1 MNYERRQLR
10 AKRHEVSISQMQGL
24 MHTRTTAEWIVLL
37 EGKAV
42 PCGPTNDISQ
52 AYDDARVKAHGLA
65 VTLLRDAG
73 VV

>member
-1 MNYERRQLR
+1 
-10 AKRHEVSISQMQGL
+10 MQGL

-52 AYDDARVKAHGLA
+52 AYDDARVKSHGLA
-65 VTLLRDAG
+65 GTLLRDAG